1 MVDIIRRKNAQ
12 VQTEDVSSVGR
23 ATVGMINSIGSAVG
37 TIGNKIEKAQ
47 KQEQSEYK
55 KQVESNIKT
64 ETARLNQQQKAFDA
78 SDKLIAADMAG
89 RLENDLLRWNL
100 EQRQNN
106 PNYIG
111 SPDHEK
117 AMRDYYAKLSEKYSQ
132 GLGEVGKGE
141 FTSKTQNAVNQMIG
155 NDVKWAYQ
163 QKIKQGEES
172 AKNIA
177 QSMNDTAGMYGANGD
192 IQGFKDSHK
201 ENREKLKEYAENA
214 IPAGSGQALQ
224 ELDKKSLVNF
234 YTYLAQTDPVK
245 AKALLDSMENFK
257 ETVPD
262 DMLENKNDIISQ
274 AVNRDLNDKLILM
287 NAGIENTKKGSS
299 QRKELEKQKKKLE
312 KEIKKAQEEDYSE
325 KSLGEIHKEVS
336 DAVAPVLEKSL
347 GESALIAKQE
357 HEADKVARFQE
368 FMTLPTPENLKWFE
382 EDNQMSYAQPEEN
395 MSKIPSD
402 FFSYGD
408 QSTLKDYYDIYKG
421 KYDSNAGLTDMI
433 NDLGLAEDDAQ
444 IQFFDKIDEHK
455 KSGMSESNAI
465 QKVFD
470 DNPDNKFGDVST
482 LKDFYDMYKGRYDD
496 KSVLANANKKDL
508 ERIDDLISSGLSEE
522 KAVEQVFNETE
533 KNIAEK
539 EKANRNKQLID
550 NMLKYRENFGNVSMV
565 EISDYKG
572 TKQMFDDLK
581 TVAQTDSD
589 KDGNVDNVLLK
600 SLVALNNA
608 KQQEISETDYN
619 NYQNIVNKALW
630 DRTFKNE
637 LNQFI
642 NRTENFMPK
651 QFWNK
656 NSNVAFTSNRER
668 LNEKMESKSRDVLSA
683 VLKEWNAGKSGVD
696 VAQMYRDGIQ
706 KAYNEVASEA
716 LGINMEQVL
725 ADYKQYGFSLANIN
739 GKDYIFKGVDSIG
752 NPIWQHTE
760 SNGDTTKQF
769 VESARKVMNK
779 KGE

>member
-1 MVDIIRRKNAQ
+1 MVDLTRRKDADFK
-12 VQTEDVSSVGR
+12 TEDVSSVGVAIGR
-23 ATVGMINSIGSAVG
+23 AGQVAGKMMQG
-37 TIGNKIEKAQ
+37 IGNRIAKAEQ
-47 KQEQSEYK
+47 QEQKEYQS
-55 KQVESNIKT
+55 QVQDNIKT

-117 AMRDYYAKLSEKYSQ
+117 AMRDYYAKLSEQYSQ

-192 IQGFKDSHK
+192 IQGFKESHK
-201 ENREKLKEYAENA
+201 EKREKLKDYIEEAAPNGA
-214 IPAGSGQALQ
+214 MPALY

-234 YTYLAQTDPVK
+234 YTNMAQTDPNK
-245 AKALLDSMENFK
+245 AKTLLENPELFK
-257 ETVPD
+257 ETVPEEMVD
-262 DMLENKNDIISQ
+262 N
-274 AVNRDLNDKLILM
+274 VNNIVATSKTQLLNDKLEQVK
-287 NAGIENTKKGSS
+287 AGLAETKQNSPAH
-299 QRKELEKQKKKLE
+299 KEFEKEQKRLE
-312 KEIKKAQEEDYSE
+312 KEIKKQADEDYSE
-325 KSLGEIHKEVS
+325 QSIQSIHQELEN
-336 DAVAPVLEKSL
+336 AVKPVLEKSL
-347 GESALIAKQE
+347 GENALIAKQE
-357 HEADKVARFQE
+357 HEEEKVERFRN

-382 EDNQMSYAQPEEN
+382 EDNQMSYTPNVEN
-395 MSKIPSD
+395 MSEIPE
-402 FFSYGD
+402 
-408 QSTLKDYYDIYKG
+408 
-421 KYDSNAGLTDMI
+421 DMKTQKQKN
-433 NDLGLAEDDAQ
+433 NDL
-444 IQFFDKIDEHK
+444 I
-455 KSGMSESNAI
+455 
-465 QKVFD
+465 
-470 DNPDNKFGDVST
+470 
-482 LKDFYDMYKGRYDD
+482 
-496 KSVLANANKKDL
+496 
-508 ERIDDLISSGLSEE
+508 
-522 KAVEQVFNETE
+522 
-533 KNIAEK
+533 KN
-539 EKANRNKQLID
+539 
-550 NMLKYRENFGNVSMV
+550 MMKYRENFGNVSMV

-683 VLKEWNAGKSGVD
+683 VLKEWNEGKSGVD

-725 ADYKQYGFSLANIN
+725 ADYKEYGFSLANIN
-739 GKDYIFKGVDSIG
+739 GRDYSFNGVDSNG
-752 NPIWQHTE
+752 NPIWKPVDAHGMSTQ
-760 SNGDTTKQF
+760 KF
-769 VESARKVMNK
+769 VESAKKVMNK